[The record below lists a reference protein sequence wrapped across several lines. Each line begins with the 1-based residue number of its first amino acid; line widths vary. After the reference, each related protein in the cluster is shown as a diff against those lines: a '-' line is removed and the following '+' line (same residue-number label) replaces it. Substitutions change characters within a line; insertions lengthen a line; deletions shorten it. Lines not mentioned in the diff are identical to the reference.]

1 MPEKILTSLFV
12 KNAPAGKHND
22 GGGLWLYAREP
33 GAARWA
39 FRYTL
44 HGARRDMGLGSAESV
59 SLAEARQRAAAA
71 RAEIAQGRDPIRE
84 RHKQARAASKAD
96 SAFAVI
102 AAQCFEARKAELK
115 GDGVNGRWW
124 SPVELHALPALG
136 RLPVDEID
144 GRAIRDCLAPIW
156 HSKPDAAEKALNRIA
171 IVLRHAA
178 ALGLPADLQ
187 AAIKARALLGKQRH
201 EVEHIPAL
209 DWREVPEFY
218 RSLAEPS
225 PVNLCL
231 RFLILTGVRS
241 KPARFLR
248 AEEIE
253 GDTWTIPGDL
263 VKGLKGKTS
272 DFRVP
277 LSREALA
284 VIEAAKAH
292 ERGGF
297 LFPSTK
303 PGVPISDMSMSQS
316 MARRGMKERPHGF
329 RSSLRVWLAEA
340 TGAPHEVAEAVLG
353 HATGN
358 AVSRAY
364 QRSDFL
370 EQRAALLER
379 WGDFVAGGSGAVVQL
394 AARR

>member
-1 MPEKILTSLFV
+1 MPEKILTALFV

-22 GGGLWLYAREP
+22 GGGLWLYVRKP
-33 GAARWA
+33 GSARWVL
-39 FRYTL
+39 RYTL
-44 HGARRDMGLGSAESV
+44 HGARHEMGLGPADSV
-59 SLAEARQRAAAA
+59 SLAEARQKAAAA
-71 RAEIAQGRDPIRE
+71 KAEIAQGRDPIRE

-96 SAFAVI
+96 SAFAVV
-102 AAQCFEARKAELK
+102 AQQCFESRKSELK
-115 GDGVNGRWW
+115 GDGLAGRWW
-124 SPVELHALPALG
+124 SPVQHHAIPALG
-136 RLPVDEID
+136 WLPVDEITARD
-144 GRAIRDCLAPIW
+144 IRDALAGVW
-156 HSKPDAAEKALNRIA
+156 HKGDVGRKTINRINV
-171 IVLRHAA
+171 IMRYGA
-178 ALGLPADLQ
+178 ALGLQVDLQ
-187 AAIKARALLGKQRH
+187 APAKARALLGKSRH
-201 EVEHIPAL
+201 EPEHIPAL
-209 DWREVPEFY
+209 DWREVAAFY

-225 PVNLCL
+225 IVHLAL
-231 RFLILTGVRS
+231 KFLILTGVRS
-241 KPARFLR
+241 RPVRFLR
-248 AEEIE
+248 LEQIE
-253 GDTWTIPGDL
+253 GDVWTVPAEH

-292 ERGGF
+292 ERGGY

-316 MARRGMKERPHGF
+316 MARRKMAARPHGF
-329 RSSLRVWLAEA
+329 RSSLRVWLAETTDA
-340 TGAPHEVAEAVLG
+340 SHEVAEAVLG

-370 EQRAALLER
+370 EQRRALLER
-379 WGDFVAGGSGAVVQL
+379 WGDHVTGGSGAVVQL

>member
-33 GAARWA
+33 GSARWV

-44 HGARRDMGLGSAESV
+44 HGKRRDMGLGPAVSV
-59 SLAEARQRAAAA
+59 TLAEARAKAAAA

-84 RHKQARAASKAD
+84 KHKQARAASKAD

-102 AAQCFEARKAELK
+102 AEQCFEARKAELK
-115 GDGVNGRWW
+115 GDGKNGRWW
-124 SPVELHALPALG
+124 SPVELHVIPKIG
-136 RLPVDEID
+136 KTPVEEID
-144 GRAIRDCLAPIW
+144 ARAIRDCLAPIW
-156 HSKPDAAEKALNRIA
+156 HEKADVARKAVNRLA
-171 IVLRHAA
+171 ITLKYAA
-178 ALGLPADLQ
+178 ALGLQVDLQ
-187 AAIKARALLGKQRH
+187 APAKARALLGKSRH
-201 EVEHIPAL
+201 EARHIEAL
-209 DWREVPEFY
+209 DWRAVPEFY

-225 PVNLCL
+225 IVFLAL
-231 RFLILTGVRS
+231 KFLILTGVRS
-241 KPARFLR
+241 RPVRFLR
-248 AEEIE
+248 LEQIE
-253 GDTWTIPGDL
+253 GDTWTVPAEH

-277 LSREALA
+277 LSSEALA
-284 VIEAAKAH
+284 VIEQAKAH
-292 ERGGF
+292 ERHGF
-297 LFPSTK
+297 LFPSVRE
-303 PGVPISDMSMSQS
+303 GVISDMSMSQS

-329 RSSLRVWLAEA
+329 RSSLRVWLAECTDA
-340 TGAPHEVAEAVLG
+340 SHEVAEAVLG
-353 HATGN
+353 HATGS

-370 EQRAALLER
+370 EQRRALLER